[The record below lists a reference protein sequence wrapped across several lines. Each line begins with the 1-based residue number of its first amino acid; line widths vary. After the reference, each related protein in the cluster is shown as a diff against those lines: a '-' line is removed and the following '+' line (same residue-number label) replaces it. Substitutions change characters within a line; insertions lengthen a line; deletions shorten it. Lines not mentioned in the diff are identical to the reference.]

1 MSQNL
6 VIVES
11 PAKAKTIEK
20 YLGSAFTVRSSF
32 GHIRD
37 LPERGIGIDVAKG
50 FEPEYVVSDDKKD
63 VVAQLR
69 KLAKTAETVWLA
81 SDEDREGEAISWHL
95 AEALDLDMS
104 KTKRIVF
111 HEITK
116 TAILK
121 AVDNPRHIDMN
132 LVNAQQA
139 RRVLD
144 RLVGFELSPV
154 LWKKVRTGLSAGR
167 VQSVAVRMIVER
179 ERAIEQF
186 VSDIDF
192 RMEGRFAAPN
202 GAGFS
207 AEYHGSLGDQA
218 AVNALASA
226 LNQGGFTVASLEQ
239 KTAPRKPAAPFTTS
253 TLQQEASRKLGM
265 AVSRTMSLAQ
275 KLYEN
280 GHITYMRTDSVNL
293 SDEAVNGARSA
304 ITEMYGANFA
314 QTRRYT
320 TKSAGAQEAHEAI
333 RPTNMMVK
341 SAGGDAAEKKLYE
354 LIWKRTLAS
363 QMADAQIDRTV
374 AHLSNSAA
382 EFIARG
388 EMIAFEGF
396 LKVYREGVDE
406 EEDEAG
412 MLPPLKQGDTVEL
425 RSATATQRFTRP
437 PGRFTEATLVKA
449 LEEEGIGRPS
459 TYAPTISTIQKRG
472 YVAKGVR
479 EGEVRHVAFAEW
491 TGGSQWNWAQREEKF
506 GSDKGRLVPTDI
518 GNLVTDYLVAHF
530 GGVMDYSFTAKMEA
544 QFDEVAEGRAEW
556 QTILGDFYSKFHP
569 LVTQSEESERVRS
582 VRVLGIHPESG
593 RQVSAR
599 LARFGPVVML
609 GGGDGDEADAKF
621 VGIPEPYTL
630 DKITLPEALE
640 LLRLPRVVGTYE
652 GKPLRANFGRFGPYV
667 QWDKTFASITAPMT
681 PLSVTEAE
689 AIELVQAKIASAA
702 AAVMKIF
709 STPEGEVE
717 LRKGRFGPYLKWGKE
732 NVKIPRGT
740 EPESLTAEDV
750 LELISKHQP
759 STGAKGRGK
768 TAAKSASK
776 TASKTASKAKGRTSS
791 TRSKK

>member
-37 LPERGIGIDVAKG
+37 LPERGIGIDVTKNFA
-50 FEPEYVVSDDKKD
+50 PEYVVSDDKKD

-121 AVDNPRHIDMN
+121 AVENPRHIDMN

-207 AEYHGSLGDQA
+207 AEYHGNLTDQA
-218 AVNALASA
+218 AVNALAAA
-226 LNQGGFTVASLEQ
+226 LALGGFGVRTLEQ

-304 ITEMYGANFA
+304 ITEMYGASFA

-333 RPTNMMVK
+333 RPTNMMEK

-412 MLPPLKQGDTVEL
+412 MLPPLKQGDAVEL
-425 RSATATQRFTRP
+425 RSAMATQRFTRP
-437 PGRFTEATLVKA
+437 PGRFTEATLVKS

-582 VRVLGIHPESG
+582 IRVLGTHPESG

-621 VGIPEPYTL
+621 VGIPEPFTL

-667 QWDKTFASITAPMT
+667 QWDKTFASISAPMT

-702 AAVMKIF
+702 AAVLKTF
-709 STPEGEVE
+709 STPQGEVD
-717 LRKGRFGPYLKWGKE
+717 LLKGRFGPYLKWGKE

-740 EPESLTAEDV
+740 EPESLTADDV
-750 LELISKHQP
+750 LELIAKHQP
-759 STGAKGRGK
+759 SSGAKGRGK
-768 TAAKSASK
+768 SGAKSSGK
-776 TASKTASKAKGRTSS
+776 TAGKAKGRAAS
-791 TRSKK
+791 TRTKK

>member
-37 LPERGIGIDVAKG
+37 LPERGIGIDVTKNFA
-50 FEPEYVVSDDKKD
+50 PEYVVSDDKKD

-121 AVDNPRHIDMN
+121 AVENPRHIDMN

-207 AEYHGSLGDQA
+207 AEYHGNLTDQA
-218 AVNALASA
+218 AVDALAAA
-226 LNQGGFTVASLEQ
+226 LALGGFGVRSLEQ

-280 GHITYMRTDSVNL
+280 GHITYMRTDSVTL
-293 SDEAVNGARSA
+293 SADAMGEVRDTIRSTYGNEALSSSPRIFNSK
-304 ITEMYGANFA
+304 IKN
-314 QTRRYT
+314 
-320 TKSAGAQEAHEAI
+320 AQEAHEA
-333 RPTNMMVK
+333 
-341 SAGGDAAEKKLYE
+341 
-354 LIWKRTLAS
+354 
-363 QMADAQIDRTV
+363 
-374 AHLSNSAA
+374 
-382 EFIARG
+382 
-388 EMIAFEGF
+388 
-396 LKVYREGVDE
+396 
-406 EEDEAG
+406 
-412 MLPPLKQGDTVEL
+412 
-425 RSATATQRFTRP
+425 
-437 PGRFTEATLVKA
+437 
-449 LEEEGIGRPS
+449 
-459 TYAPTISTIQKRG
+459 
-472 YVAKGVR
+472 
-479 EGEVRHVAFAEW
+479 
-491 TGGSQWNWAQREEKF
+491 
-506 GSDKGRLVPTDI
+506 
-518 GNLVTDYLVAHF
+518 
-530 GGVMDYSFTAKMEA
+530 
-544 QFDEVAEGRAEW
+544 
-556 QTILGDFYSKFHP
+556 
-569 LVTQSEESERVRS
+569 
-582 VRVLGIHPESG
+582 
-593 RQVSAR
+593 
-599 LARFGPVVML
+599 
-609 GGGDGDEADAKF
+609 
-621 VGIPEPYTL
+621 
-630 DKITLPEALE
+630 
-640 LLRLPRVVGTYE
+640 
-652 GKPLRANFGRFGPYV
+652 
-667 QWDKTFASITAPMT
+667 
-681 PLSVTEAE
+681 
-689 AIELVQAKIASAA
+689 
-702 AAVMKIF
+702 
-709 STPEGEVE
+709 
-717 LRKGRFGPYLKWGKE
+717 
-732 NVKIPRGT
+732 
-740 EPESLTAEDV
+740 
-750 LELISKHQP
+750 
-759 STGAKGRGK
+759 
-768 TAAKSASK
+768 
-776 TASKTASKAKGRTSS
+776 
-791 TRSKK
+791 

>member
-37 LPERGIGIDVAKG
+37 LPERGIGIDVAKN
-50 FEPEYVVSDDKKD
+50 FAPEYVVSDDKKD

-207 AEYHGSLGDQA
+207 AEYHGNLTDQA
-218 AVNALASA
+218 AVNALAAA
-226 LNQGGFTVASLEQ
+226 LALGGFGVRTLEQ

-412 MLPPLKQGDTVEL
+412 MLPPLKQGDAVEL
-425 RSATATQRFTRP
+425 RSAMATQRFTRP
-437 PGRFTEATLVKA
+437 PGRFTEATLVKS

-479 EGEVRHVAFAEW
+479 EGEVRYVAFAEW
-491 TGGSQWNWAQREEKF
+491 TGGSHWNWAQREEKF
-506 GSDKGRLVPTDI
+506 GSNKGRLVPTDI

-556 QTILGDFYSKFHP
+556 QTILGDFYAKFHP

-582 VRVLGIHPESG
+582 IRVLGTHPESG
-593 RQVSAR
+593 RQISAR

-621 VGIPEPYTL
+621 VGIPEPFTL
-630 DKITLPEALE
+630 DKITLPDALE

-702 AAVMKIF
+702 AAVIKTF
-709 STPEGEVE
+709 STPQGEVD
-717 LRKGRFGPYLKWGKE
+717 LLKGRFGPYLKWGKE

-740 EPESLTAEDV
+740 EPESLTADDV
-750 LELISKHQP
+750 LDLISKHQP

-768 TAAKSASK
+768 SAAKSAGK
-776 TASKTASKAKGRTSS
+776 TAGKTKGRAAS

>member
-1 MSQNL
+1 MAQNL

-20 YLGSAFTVRSSF
+20 YLGSAYTVRSSF

-37 LPERGIGIDVAKG
+37 LPERGIGIDIHQG
-50 FEPEYVVSDDKKD
+50 FAPEYVVSEDKKD

-69 KLAKTAETVWLA
+69 KLAKAAETVWLA

-95 AEALDLDMS
+95 AEALDLDVS

-121 AVDNPRHIDMN
+121 AVENPRRIDMN

-154 LWKKVRTGLSAGR
+154 LWKKVRRGLSAGR

-179 ERAIEQF
+179 ERAIEHF
-186 VSDIDF
+186 VSDVDF
-192 RMEGRFAAPN
+192 RMEGRFTAPN
-202 GAGFS
+202 GAGFA
-207 AEYHGSLGDQA
+207 AEYHGDLRDQA
-218 AVNALASA
+218 AVEALASA
-226 LNQGGFTVASLEQ
+226 LNLGGFQVRSLEQ

-253 TLQQEASRKLGM
+253 TLQQEASRKIGM

-293 SDEAVNGARSA
+293 SDEAVNGARHA
-304 ITEMYGANFA
+304 ITELYGAAFA

-333 RPTNMMVK
+333 RPTNMLVK
-341 SAGGDAAEKKLYE
+341 SAGNDAAEKKLYE

-412 MLPPLKQGDTVEL
+412 MLPPLKQGDAVQL
-425 RSATATQRFTRP
+425 ASATATQRFTRP

-459 TYAPTISTIQKRG
+459 TYAPTISTIQNRG

-491 TGGSQWNWAQREEKF
+491 TGGSQWNWSQREEKF

-556 QTILGDFYSKFHP
+556 QQILGDFYAKFHP
-569 LVTQSEESERVRS
+569 LVTESEESERVRS
-582 VRVLGIHPESG
+582 VRVLGTHPESG

-599 LARFGPVVML
+599 LAKFGPVVML

-630 DKITLPEALE
+630 DKISLAEALE
-640 LLRLPRVVGTYE
+640 LLRLPRLVGTYE
-652 GKPLRANFGRFGPYV
+652 GKPLRANFGRFGPYI
-667 QWDKTFASITAPMT
+667 QWDKTFASITPPAT
-681 PLSVTEAE
+681 PLNVTESE
-689 AIELVQAKIASAA
+689 AIAFVEAKLAA
-702 AAVMKIF
+702 AQASLMKTF
-709 STPEGEVE
+709 STPDGEVE

-740 EPESLTAEDV
+740 EPESLTADDV
-750 LELISKHQP
+750 HELIAKHQP
-759 STGAKGRGK
+759 STGGAKGRGRGGAKPKAAQTSARK
-768 TAAKSASK
+768 TTARK
-776 TASKTASKAKGRTSS
+776 TK
-791 TRSKK
+791 

>member
-37 LPERGIGIDVAKG
+37 LPERGIGIDVTKNFA
-50 FEPEYVVSDDKKD
+50 PEYVVSDDKKD

-121 AVDNPRHIDMN
+121 AVENPRHIDMN

-207 AEYHGSLGDQA
+207 AEYHGNLTDQA
-218 AVNALASA
+218 AVDALAAA
-226 LNQGGFTVASLEQ
+226 LALGGFGVRSLEQ

-412 MLPPLKQGDTVEL
+412 MLPPLKQGDAVEL
-425 RSATATQRFTRP
+425 RSAMATQRFTRP
-437 PGRFTEATLVKA
+437 PGRFTEATLVKS

-556 QTILGDFYSKFHP
+556 QTILGDFYAKFHP

-582 VRVLGIHPESG
+582 IRVLGTHPESG
-593 RQVSAR
+593 RQISAR

-621 VGIPEPYTL
+621 VGIPEPFTL
-630 DKITLPEALE
+630 DKITLPDALE

-702 AAVMKIF
+702 AAVIKTF
-709 STPEGEVE
+709 STPQGEVD
-717 LRKGRFGPYLKWGKE
+717 LLKGRFGPYLKWGKE

-740 EPESLTAEDV
+740 EPESLTADDV
-750 LELISKHQP
+750 LDLISKHQP

-768 TAAKSASK
+768 SAAKSAGK
-776 TASKTASKAKGRTSS
+776 TAGKTKGRAAS

>member
-1 MSQNL
+1 MAQNL

-20 YLGSAFTVRSSF
+20 YLGSAYTVRSSF

-37 LPERGIGIDVAKG
+37 LPERGIGIDIQQG
-50 FEPEYVVSDDKKD
+50 FAPEYVVSEDKKD

-69 KLAKTAETVWLA
+69 KLAKAAETVWLA

-95 AEALDLDMS
+95 AEALDLDVS

-121 AVDNPRHIDMN
+121 AVENPRRIDMN

-154 LWKKVRTGLSAGR
+154 LWKKVRRGLSAGR

-179 ERAIEQF
+179 ERAIEHF
-186 VSDIDF
+186 VSDVDF
-192 RMEGRFAAPN
+192 RMEGRFTAPN
-202 GAGFS
+202 GAGFA
-207 AEYHGSLGDQA
+207 AEYHGDLRDQA
-218 AVNALASA
+218 AVEALASA
-226 LNQGGFTVASLEQ
+226 LNLGGFQVRSLEQ

-253 TLQQEASRKLGM
+253 TLQQEASRKIGM

-293 SDEAVNGARSA
+293 SDEAVNGARHA
-304 ITEMYGANFA
+304 ITELYGAAFA

-333 RPTNMMVK
+333 RPTNMLVK
-341 SAGGDAAEKKLYE
+341 SAGNDAAEKKLYE

-412 MLPPLKQGDTVEL
+412 MLPPLKQGDAVQL
-425 RSATATQRFTRP
+425 ASATATQRFTRP

-459 TYAPTISTIQKRG
+459 TYAPTISTIQNRG

-491 TGGSQWNWAQREEKF
+491 TGGSQWNWSQREEKF

-556 QTILGDFYSKFHP
+556 QQILGDFYAKFHP
-569 LVTQSEESERVRS
+569 LVTESEESERVRS
-582 VRVLGIHPESG
+582 VRVLGTHPESG

-599 LARFGPVVML
+599 LAKFGPVVML

-630 DKITLPEALE
+630 DKISLAEALE
-640 LLRLPRVVGTYE
+640 LLRLPRLVGTYE
-652 GKPLRANFGRFGPYV
+652 GKPLRANFGRFGPYI
-667 QWDKTFASITAPMT
+667 QWDKTFASITPPAT

-689 AIELVQAKIASAA
+689 AIAFVEAKLAA
-702 AAVMKIF
+702 AQASLMKTF
-709 STPEGEVE
+709 STPDGEVE
-717 LRKGRFGPYLKWGKE
+717 LRKGRYGPYLKWGKE

-740 EPESLTAEDV
+740 EPESLTADDV
-750 LELISKHQP
+750 HELIAKHQP
-759 STGAKGRGK
+759 STGGAKGRGRGGAKPKAAQTSARK
-768 TAAKSASK
+768 TTARK
-776 TASKTASKAKGRTSS
+776 TK
-791 TRSKK
+791 

>member
-1 MSQNL
+1 MAQNL

-20 YLGSAFTVRSSF
+20 YLGSAYTVRSSF

-37 LPERGIGIDVAKG
+37 LPERGIGIDILKG
-50 FEPEYVVSDDKKD
+50 FAPEYVVSEDKKD

-69 KLAKTAETVWLA
+69 KLAMSAETVWLA

-95 AEALDLDMS
+95 AEALDLDVS

-111 HEITK
+111 HEITQ

-121 AVDNPRHIDMN
+121 AVENPRRIDMN

-154 LWKKVRTGLSAGR
+154 LWKKVRRGLSAGR

-179 ERAIEQF
+179 ERAIEHF
-186 VSDIDF
+186 VSDVDF
-192 RMEGRFAAPN
+192 RMEGRFTAPN
-202 GAGFS
+202 GAGFA
-207 AEYHGSLGDQA
+207 AEYHGDLRDQA
-218 AVNALASA
+218 AVEALASA
-226 LNQGGFTVASLEQ
+226 LNLGGFQVRSLEQ

-253 TLQQEASRKLGM
+253 TLQQEASRKIGM

-293 SDEAVNGARSA
+293 SDEAVNGARHA
-304 ITEMYGANFA
+304 ITELYGAAFA

-333 RPTNMMVK
+333 RPTNMLVK
-341 SAGGDAAEKKLYE
+341 SAGNDAAEKKLYE

-412 MLPPLKQGDTVEL
+412 MLPPLKQGDAVQL
-425 RSATATQRFTRP
+425 ASATATQRFTRP

-459 TYAPTISTIQKRG
+459 TYAPTISTIQNRG

-479 EGEVRHVAFAEW
+479 EGEVRHIAFAEW
-491 TGGSQWNWAQREEKF
+491 TGGSQWNWSQREEKF

-556 QTILGDFYSKFHP
+556 QQILGDFYAKFHP
-569 LVTQSEESERVRS
+569 LVTESEESERVRS
-582 VRVLGIHPESG
+582 VRVLGTHPESG

-599 LARFGPVVML
+599 LAKFGPVVML

-630 DKITLPEALE
+630 DKISLAEALE
-640 LLRLPRVVGTYE
+640 LLRLPRLVGTYE
-652 GKPLRANFGRFGPYV
+652 GKPLRANFGRFGPYI
-667 QWDKTFASITAPMT
+667 QWDKTFASITPPAT

-689 AIELVQAKIASAA
+689 AIGFVEAKLAA
-702 AAVMKIF
+702 AQASLMKTF
-709 STPEGEVE
+709 STPDGEVE

-740 EPESLTAEDV
+740 EPESLTADDV
-750 LELISKHQP
+750 HELIAKHQP
-759 STGAKGRGK
+759 SSGGAKGRGRGGAK
-768 TAAKSASK
+768 PKAAK
-776 TASKTASKAKGRTSS
+776 TS
-791 TRSKK
+791 TRKSTARKTK

>member
-37 LPERGIGIDVAKG
+37 LPERGIGIDITKNFA
-50 FEPEYVVSDDKKD
+50 PEYVVSDDKKD

-207 AEYHGSLGDQA
+207 AEYHGNLTDQA
-218 AVNALASA
+218 AVNSLAAALA
-226 LNQGGFTVASLEQ
+226 LGGFGVRTLEQ

-412 MLPPLKQGDTVEL
+412 MLPPLKQGDAVEL
-425 RSATATQRFTRP
+425 RSAMATQRFTRP
-437 PGRFTEATLVKA
+437 PGRFTEATLVKS

-479 EGEVRHVAFAEW
+479 EGEVRPVAFAEW
-491 TGGSQWNWAQREEKF
+491 TGGSLWNWAQREEKF

-582 VRVLGIHPESG
+582 IRVLGTHPESG

-621 VGIPEPYTL
+621 VGIPEPFTL
-630 DKITLPEALE
+630 DKITLPDALE

-689 AIELVQAKIASAA
+689 AIELVQTKIASAA
-702 AAVMKIF
+702 AAVLKTF
-709 STPEGEVE
+709 STPQGEVD
-717 LRKGRFGPYLKWGKE
+717 LLKGRFGPYLKWGKE

-740 EPESLTAEDV
+740 EPESLTADDV
-750 LELISKHQP
+750 LDLISKHQP

-768 TAAKSASK
+768 SAAKSAGK
-776 TASKTASKAKGRTSS
+776 TKGRAAS

>member
-1 MSQNL
+1 
-6 VIVES
+6 
-11 PAKAKTIEK
+11 
-20 YLGSAFTVRSSF
+20 
-32 GHIRD
+32 
-37 LPERGIGIDVAKG
+37 
-50 FEPEYVVSDDKKD
+50 
-63 VVAQLR
+63 
-69 KLAKTAETVWLA
+69 
-81 SDEDREGEAISWHL
+81 
-95 AEALDLDMS
+95 
-104 KTKRIVF
+104 
-111 HEITK
+111 
-116 TAILK
+116 
-121 AVDNPRHIDMN
+121 
-132 LVNAQQA
+132 
-139 RRVLD
+139 
-144 RLVGFELSPV
+144 
-154 LWKKVRTGLSAGR
+154 
-167 VQSVAVRMIVER
+167 
-179 ERAIEQF
+179 
-186 VSDIDF
+186 
-192 RMEGRFAAPN
+192 
-202 GAGFS
+202 
-207 AEYHGSLGDQA
+207 
-218 AVNALASA
+218 
-226 LNQGGFTVASLEQ
+226 
-239 KTAPRKPAAPFTTS
+239 
-253 TLQQEASRKLGM
+253 
-265 AVSRTMSLAQ
+265 
-275 KLYEN
+275 
-280 GHITYMRTDSVNL
+280 
-293 SDEAVNGARSA
+293 
-304 ITEMYGANFA
+304 
-314 QTRRYT
+314 
-320 TKSAGAQEAHEAI
+320 
-333 RPTNMMVK
+333 
-341 SAGGDAAEKKLYE
+341 
-354 LIWKRTLAS
+354 
-363 QMADAQIDRTV
+363 MADAQIDRTV

-412 MLPPLKQGDTVEL
+412 MLPPLKQGDAVEL
-425 RSATATQRFTRP
+425 RSAMATQRFTRP
-437 PGRFTEATLVKA
+437 PGRFTEATLVKS

-582 VRVLGIHPESG
+582 VRVLGTHPESG

-621 VGIPEPYTL
+621 VGIPEPFTL

-689 AIELVQAKIASAA
+689 AIELVQSKIASAA

-740 EPESLTAEDV
+740 EPEALTADDV

-768 TAAKSASK
+768 PAAKSAGK
-776 TASKTASKAKGRTSS
+776 TASKGKGRKASS
-791 TRSKK
+791 RTKK

>member
-1 MSQNL
+1 MAQNL

-20 YLGSAFTVRSSF
+20 YLGSAYTVRSSF

-37 LPERGIGIDVAKG
+37 LPERGIGIDILKG
-50 FEPEYVVSDDKKD
+50 FAPEYVVSEDKKD

-69 KLAKTAETVWLA
+69 KLAMSAETVWLA

-95 AEALDLDMS
+95 AEALDLDVS

-121 AVDNPRHIDMN
+121 AVENPRRIDMN

-154 LWKKVRTGLSAGR
+154 LWKKVRRGLSAGR

-179 ERAIEQF
+179 ERAIEHF
-186 VSDIDF
+186 VSDVDF
-192 RMEGRFAAPN
+192 RMEGRFTAPN
-202 GAGFS
+202 GAGFA
-207 AEYHGSLGDQA
+207 AEYHGDLRDQA
-218 AVNALASA
+218 AVEALASA
-226 LNQGGFTVASLEQ
+226 LNLGGFQVRSLEQ

-253 TLQQEASRKLGM
+253 TLQQEASRKIGM

-293 SDEAVNGARSA
+293 SDEAVNGARHA
-304 ITEMYGANFA
+304 ITELYGAAFA

-333 RPTNMMVK
+333 RPTNMLVK
-341 SAGGDAAEKKLYE
+341 SAGNDAAEKKLYE

-412 MLPPLKQGDTVEL
+412 MLPPLKQGDAVQL
-425 RSATATQRFTRP
+425 ASATATQRFTRP

-459 TYAPTISTIQKRG
+459 TYAPTISTIQNRG

-479 EGEVRHVAFAEW
+479 EGEVRHIAFAEW
-491 TGGSQWNWAQREEKF
+491 TGGSQWNWSQREEKF

-556 QTILGDFYSKFHP
+556 QQILGDFYAKFHP
-569 LVTQSEESERVRS
+569 LVTESEESERVRS
-582 VRVLGIHPESG
+582 VRVLGTHPESG

-599 LARFGPVVML
+599 LAKFGPVVML

-630 DKITLPEALE
+630 DKISLAEALE
-640 LLRLPRVVGTYE
+640 LLRLPRLVGTYE
-652 GKPLRANFGRFGPYV
+652 GKPLRANFGRFGPYI
-667 QWDKTFASITAPMT
+667 QWDKTFASITPPAT

-689 AIELVQAKIASAA
+689 AIAFVEAKLAA
-702 AAVMKIF
+702 AQASLMKTF
-709 STPEGEVE
+709 STPDGEVE

-740 EPESLTAEDV
+740 EPESLTADDV
-750 LELISKHQP
+750 HELIAKHQP
-759 STGAKGRGK
+759 SSGGAKGRGRGGAK
-768 TAAKSASK
+768 PKAAK
-776 TASKTASKAKGRTSS
+776 TS
-791 TRSKK
+791 TRKSTARKTK

>member
-37 LPERGIGIDVAKG
+37 LPERGIGIDVAKN
-50 FEPEYVVSDDKKD
+50 FAPEYVVSDDKKD

-207 AEYHGSLGDQA
+207 AEYHGNLTDQA
-218 AVNALASA
+218 AVNALAAA
-226 LNQGGFTVASLEQ
+226 LALGGFGVRTLEQ

-412 MLPPLKQGDTVEL
+412 MLPPLKQGDAVEL
-425 RSATATQRFTRP
+425 RSAMATQRFTRP
-437 PGRFTEATLVKA
+437 PGRFTEATLVKS

-491 TGGSQWNWAQREEKF
+491 TGGSHWNWAQREEKF
-506 GSDKGRLVPTDI
+506 GSNKGRLVPTDI

-556 QTILGDFYSKFHP
+556 QTILGDFYAKFHP

-582 VRVLGIHPESG
+582 IRVLGTHPESG
-593 RQVSAR
+593 RQISAR

-621 VGIPEPYTL
+621 VGIPEPFTL
-630 DKITLPEALE
+630 DKITLPDALE

-702 AAVMKIF
+702 AAVIKTF
-709 STPEGEVE
+709 STPQGEVD
-717 LRKGRFGPYLKWGKE
+717 LLKGRFGPYLKWGKE

-740 EPESLTAEDV
+740 EPESLTADDV
-750 LELISKHQP
+750 LDLISKHQP

-768 TAAKSASK
+768 SAAKSAGK
-776 TASKTASKAKGRTSS
+776 TAGKTKGRAAS

>member
-37 LPERGIGIDVAKG
+37 LPERGIGIDVTKNFA
-50 FEPEYVVSDDKKD
+50 PEYVVSDDKKD

-121 AVDNPRHIDMN
+121 AVENPRHIDMN

-207 AEYHGSLGDQA
+207 AEYHGNLTDQA
-218 AVNALASA
+218 AVDALAAA
-226 LNQGGFTVASLEQ
+226 LALGGFGVRSLEQ

-314 QTRRYT
+314 QTPRYT

-412 MLPPLKQGDTVEL
+412 MLPPLKQGDAVEL
-425 RSATATQRFTRP
+425 RSAMATQRFTRP
-437 PGRFTEATLVKA
+437 PGRFTEATLVKS

-556 QTILGDFYSKFHP
+556 QTILGDFYAKFHP

-582 VRVLGIHPESG
+582 IRVLGTHPESG
-593 RQVSAR
+593 RQISAR

-621 VGIPEPYTL
+621 VGIPEPFTL
-630 DKITLPEALE
+630 DKITLPDALE

-717 LRKGRFGPYLKWGKE
+717 LRKGRFGPYLKWDKE

-740 EPESLTAEDV
+740 EPESLTADDV

-768 TAAKSASK
+768 SAAKSAGK
-776 TASKTASKAKGRTSS
+776 TAGKTKGRAAS

>member
-37 LPERGIGIDVAKG
+37 LPERGIGIDVTKNFA
-50 FEPEYVVSDDKKD
+50 PEYVVSDDKKD

-121 AVDNPRHIDMN
+121 AVENPRHIDMN

-207 AEYHGSLGDQA
+207 AEYHGTLTDQA
-218 AVNALASA
+218 AVDALAAA
-226 LNQGGFTVASLEQ
+226 LALGGFGVRSLEQ

-412 MLPPLKQGDTVEL
+412 MLPPLKQGDAVEL
-425 RSATATQRFTRP
+425 RSAMATQRFTRP
-437 PGRFTEATLVKA
+437 PGRFTEATLVKS

-491 TGGSQWNWAQREEKF
+491 TGGSHWNWAQREEKF

-556 QTILGDFYSKFHP
+556 QTILGDFYAKFHP

-582 VRVLGIHPESG
+582 IRVLGTHPESG
-593 RQVSAR
+593 RQISAR

-621 VGIPEPYTL
+621 VGIPEPFTL
-630 DKITLPEALE
+630 DKITLPDALE

-702 AAVMKIF
+702 AAVIKTF
-709 STPEGEVE
+709 STPQGEVD
-717 LRKGRFGPYLKWGKE
+717 LLKGRFGPYLKWGKE

-740 EPESLTAEDV
+740 EPESLTADDV
-750 LELISKHQP
+750 LDLIAKHQP

-768 TAAKSASK
+768 SAAKSAGK
-776 TASKTASKAKGRTSS
+776 TAGKTKGRAAS

>member
-1 MSQNL
+1 MAQNL

-20 YLGSAFTVRSSF
+20 YLGSAYTVRSSF

-37 LPERGIGIDVAKG
+37 LPERGIGIDIHQG
-50 FEPEYVVSDDKKD
+50 FAPEYVVSEDKKD

-69 KLAKTAETVWLA
+69 KLAKAAETVWLA

-95 AEALDLDMS
+95 AEALDLDVS

-111 HEITK
+111 HEITQ

-121 AVDNPRHIDMN
+121 AVENPRRIDMN

-154 LWKKVRTGLSAGR
+154 LWKKVRRGLSAGR

-179 ERAIEQF
+179 ERAIEHF
-186 VSDIDF
+186 VSDVDF
-192 RMEGRFAAPN
+192 RMEGRFTAPN
-202 GAGFS
+202 GAGFA
-207 AEYHGSLGDQA
+207 AEYHGDLRDQA
-218 AVNALASA
+218 AVEALASA
-226 LNQGGFTVASLEQ
+226 LNLGGFQVRSLEQ

-253 TLQQEASRKLGM
+253 TLQQEASRKIGM

-293 SDEAVNGARSA
+293 SDEAVNGARHA
-304 ITEMYGANFA
+304 ITELYGAAFA

-333 RPTNMMVK
+333 RPTNMLVK
-341 SAGGDAAEKKLYE
+341 SAGNDAAEKKLYE

-412 MLPPLKQGDTVEL
+412 MLPPLKQGDAVQL
-425 RSATATQRFTRP
+425 ASATATQRFTRP

-459 TYAPTISTIQKRG
+459 TYAPTISTIQNRG

-491 TGGSQWNWAQREEKF
+491 TGGSQWNWSQREEKF

-556 QTILGDFYSKFHP
+556 QQILGDFYAKFHP
-569 LVTQSEESERVRS
+569 LVTESEESERVRS
-582 VRVLGIHPESG
+582 VRVLGTHPESG

-599 LARFGPVVML
+599 LAKFGPVVML

-630 DKITLPEALE
+630 DKISLAEALE
-640 LLRLPRVVGTYE
+640 LLRLPRLVGTYE
-652 GKPLRANFGRFGPYV
+652 GKPLRANFGRFGPYI
-667 QWDKTFASITAPMT
+667 QWDKTFASITPPAT
-681 PLSVTEAE
+681 PLNVTEAE
-689 AIELVQAKIASAA
+689 AIAFVEAKLAA
-702 AAVMKIF
+702 AQASLMKTF
-709 STPEGEVE
+709 STPDGEVE

-740 EPESLTAEDV
+740 EPESLTADDV
-750 LELISKHQP
+750 HELIAKHQP
-759 STGAKGRGK
+759 STGGTKGRGRGGAKPKAAQTSARK
-768 TAAKSASK
+768 TTARK
-776 TASKTASKAKGRTSS
+776 TK
-791 TRSKK
+791 

>member
-37 LPERGIGIDVAKG
+37 LPERGIGIDVTKNFA
-50 FEPEYVVSDDKKD
+50 PEYVVSDDKKD

-121 AVDNPRHIDMN
+121 AVENPRHIDMN

-207 AEYHGSLGDQA
+207 AEYHGNLTDQA
-218 AVNALASA
+218 AVDALAAA
-226 LNQGGFTVASLEQ
+226 LALGGFGVRSLEQ

-280 GHITYMRTDSVNL
+280 VHITYMRTDSVNL

-412 MLPPLKQGDTVEL
+412 MLPPLKQGDAVEL
-425 RSATATQRFTRP
+425 RSAMATQRFTRP
-437 PGRFTEATLVKA
+437 PGRFTEATLVKS

-569 LVTQSEESERVRS
+569 LVTQSEDSERVRS
-582 VRVLGIHPESG
+582 IRVLGTHPESG

-621 VGIPEPYTL
+621 VGIPEPFTL
-630 DKITLPEALE
+630 DKITLPDALE

-702 AAVMKIF
+702 AAVIKTF
-709 STPEGEVE
+709 STPQGEVD
-717 LRKGRFGPYLKWGKE
+717 LLKGRFGPYLKWGKE

-740 EPESLTAEDV
+740 EPESLTADDV
-750 LELISKHQP
+750 LDLISKHQP

-768 TAAKSASK
+768 SAAKSAGK
-776 TASKTASKAKGRTSS
+776 TAGKTKGRAAS

>member
-1 MSQNL
+1 
-6 VIVES
+6 
-11 PAKAKTIEK
+11 
-20 YLGSAFTVRSSF
+20 
-32 GHIRD
+32 
-37 LPERGIGIDVAKG
+37 
-50 FEPEYVVSDDKKD
+50 
-63 VVAQLR
+63 
-69 KLAKTAETVWLA
+69 
-81 SDEDREGEAISWHL
+81 
-95 AEALDLDMS
+95 
-104 KTKRIVF
+104 
-111 HEITK
+111 
-116 TAILK
+116 
-121 AVDNPRHIDMN
+121 
-132 LVNAQQA
+132 
-139 RRVLD
+139 
-144 RLVGFELSPV
+144 
-154 LWKKVRTGLSAGR
+154 
-167 VQSVAVRMIVER
+167 
-179 ERAIEQF
+179 
-186 VSDIDF
+186 
-192 RMEGRFAAPN
+192 
-202 GAGFS
+202 
-207 AEYHGSLGDQA
+207 
-218 AVNALASA
+218 
-226 LNQGGFTVASLEQ
+226 
-239 KTAPRKPAAPFTTS
+239 
-253 TLQQEASRKLGM
+253 
-265 AVSRTMSLAQ
+265 
-275 KLYEN
+275 
-280 GHITYMRTDSVNL
+280 
-293 SDEAVNGARSA
+293 
-304 ITEMYGANFA
+304 

-412 MLPPLKQGDTVEL
+412 MLPPLKQGDAVEL
-425 RSATATQRFTRP
+425 RSAMATQRFTRP
-437 PGRFTEATLVKA
+437 PGRFTEATLVKS

-556 QTILGDFYSKFHP
+556 QSILGDFYSKFHP

-582 VRVLGIHPESG
+582 IRVLGTHPESG

-621 VGIPEPYTL
+621 VGIPEPFTL
-630 DKITLPEALE
+630 DKITLPDALE

-681 PLSVTEAE
+681 P
-689 AIELVQAKIASAA
+689 
-702 AAVMKIF
+702 
-709 STPEGEVE
+709 
-717 LRKGRFGPYLKWGKE
+717 
-732 NVKIPRGT
+732 
-740 EPESLTAEDV
+740 
-750 LELISKHQP
+750 
-759 STGAKGRGK
+759 
-768 TAAKSASK
+768 
-776 TASKTASKAKGRTSS
+776 
-791 TRSKK
+791 

>member
-50 FEPEYVVSDDKKD
+50 FAPEYVVSDDKKD

-207 AEYHGSLGDQA
+207 AEYHGNLTDQA
-218 AVNALASA
+218 AVNVLAAALA
-226 LNQGGFTVASLEQ
+226 LGGFGVRTLEQ

-412 MLPPLKQGDTVEL
+412 MLPPLKQGDAVEL
-425 RSATATQRFTRP
+425 RSAMATQRFTRP
-437 PGRFTEATLVKA
+437 PGRFTEATLVKS

-582 VRVLGIHPESG
+582 IRVLGTHPESG

-621 VGIPEPYTL
+621 VGIPEPFTL
-630 DKITLPEALE
+630 DKITLPDALE

-702 AAVMKIF
+702 AAVLKTF
-709 STPEGEVE
+709 STPQGEVD
-717 LRKGRFGPYLKWGKE
+717 LLKGRFGPYLKWGKE

-740 EPESLTAEDV
+740 EPESLTADDV
-750 LELISKHQP
+750 LDLISKHQP

-768 TAAKSASK
+768 STAKSAGK
-776 TASKTASKAKGRTSS
+776 TAGKTKGRAAS

>member
-37 LPERGIGIDVAKG
+37 LPERGIGIDVTKNFA
-50 FEPEYVVSDDKKD
+50 PEYVVSDDKKD

-207 AEYHGSLGDQA
+207 AEYHGNLTDQA
-218 AVNALASA
+218 AVDALAAA
-226 LNQGGFTVASLEQ
+226 LALGGFGVRSLEQ

-412 MLPPLKQGDTVEL
+412 MLPPLKQGDAVEL
-425 RSATATQRFTRP
+425 RSAMATQRFTRP
-437 PGRFTEATLVKA
+437 PGRFTEATLVKS

-556 QTILGDFYSKFHP
+556 QTILGDFYAKFHP

-582 VRVLGIHPESG
+582 IRVLGTHPESG
-593 RQVSAR
+593 RQISAR

-621 VGIPEPYTL
+621 VGIPEPFTL
-630 DKITLPEALE
+630 DKITLPDALE

-702 AAVMKIF
+702 AAVIKTF
-709 STPEGEVE
+709 STPQGEVD
-717 LRKGRFGPYLKWGKE
+717 LLKGRFGPYLKWGKE

-740 EPESLTAEDV
+740 EPESLTADDV
-750 LELISKHQP
+750 LDLISKHQP

-768 TAAKSASK
+768 SAAKSAGK
-776 TASKTASKAKGRTSS
+776 TAGKTKGRAAS

>member
-37 LPERGIGIDVAKG
+37 LPERGIGIDVTKNFA
-50 FEPEYVVSDDKKD
+50 PEYVVSDDKKD

-121 AVDNPRHIDMN
+121 AVENPRHIDMN

-207 AEYHGSLGDQA
+207 AEYHGNLTDQA
-218 AVNALASA
+218 AVDALAAA
-226 LNQGGFTVASLEQ
+226 LALGGFGVRSLEQ

-293 SDEAVNGARSA
+293 SDEAVHGARSA

-412 MLPPLKQGDTVEL
+412 MLPPLKQGDAVEL
-425 RSATATQRFTRP
+425 RSAMATQRFTRP
-437 PGRFTEATLVKA
+437 PGRFTEATLVKS

-582 VRVLGIHPESG
+582 IRVLGTHPESG
-593 RQVSAR
+593 RQISAR

-621 VGIPEPYTL
+621 VGIPEPFTL
-630 DKITLPEALE
+630 DKITLPDALE

-702 AAVMKIF
+702 AAVIKTF
-709 STPEGEVE
+709 STPQGEVD
-717 LRKGRFGPYLKWGKE
+717 LLKGRFGPYLKWGKE

-740 EPESLTAEDV
+740 EPESLTADDV
-750 LELISKHQP
+750 LDLISKHQP

-768 TAAKSASK
+768 SAAKSAGK
-776 TASKTASKAKGRTSS
+776 TAGKTKGRAAS

>member
-1 MSQNL
+1 MAKNL
-6 VIVES
+6 LIVES
-11 PAKAKTIEK
+11 PAKAKTIEG
-20 YLGSAFTVRSSF
+20 YLGKDFLVKSSY

-37 LPERGIGIDVAKG
+37 LVKGDMGIDIDNNFSQTYEVPAEKKQLVAELK
-50 FEPEYVVSDDKKD
+50 
-63 VVAQLR
+63 
-69 KLAKTAETVWLA
+69 KLAKGAEMVWLA

-95 AEALDLDMS
+95 AEALDLDTT

-116 TAILK
+116 TAILR
-121 AVDNPRHIDMN
+121 AVDNPRTIDMN

-154 LWKKVRTGLSAGR
+154 LWKKVRRGLSAGR

-179 ERAIEQF
+179 ERAIEHF

-192 RMEGRFAAPN
+192 RMEGRFTAPN
-202 GAGFS
+202 GAGFA
-207 AEYHGSLGDQA
+207 AEYHGDLKNQA
-218 AVNALASA
+218 AVDALAAA
-226 LNQGGFTVASLEQ
+226 LGIGGFSVRSLEQ

-293 SDEAVNGARSA
+293 SDEAVNGARHA
-304 ITEMYGANFA
+304 VTELYGANFA

-320 TKSAGAQEAHEAI
+320 TKSAGAQEAHEDI
-333 RPTNMMVK
+333 RQTNMLVK
-341 SAGGDAAEKKLYE
+341 SAGNDAAEKKLYE

-412 MLPPLKQGDTVEL
+412 MLPPLKQGDSVALTA
-425 RSATATQRFTRP
+425 ATATQRFTRP

-459 TYAPTISTIQKRG
+459 TYAPTISTIQNRG

-479 EGEVRHVAFAEW
+479 EGEVRQVAFAEW
-491 TGGSQWNWAQREEKF
+491 TGGSQWNWGQREEKF

-518 GNLVTDYLVAHF
+518 GNLVTDYLVANF

-544 QFDEVAEGRAEW
+544 QFDEVASGRAEW
-556 QTILGDFYSKFHP
+556 QSVLRDFYAKFHP
-569 LVTQSEESERVRS
+569 LVQDSEEGDRVRS
-582 VRVLGIHPESG
+582 VRVLGTHPESG

-630 DKITLPEALE
+630 DKITLPDALQ
-640 LLRLPRVVGTYE
+640 LLRLPRLVGEYE
-652 GKPLRANFGRFGPYV
+652 GKPMRANFGRFGPYI
-667 QWDKTFASITAPMT
+667 QWDKTFASITPPAT
-681 PLSVTEAE
+681 PLTVTESE
-689 AIELVQAKIASAA
+689 AIEFVKAKLAA
-702 AAVMKIF
+702 AQASLMKTY
-709 STPEGEVE
+709 STPQGEVE

-740 EPESLTAEDV
+740 EPEGLSVDDV
-750 LELISKHQP
+750 IELCAKHASAAP
-759 STGAKGRGK
+759 ATKGRGRSSAKPKSAAKK
-768 TAAKSASK
+768 TARK
-776 TASKTASKAKGRTSS
+776 TKTK
-791 TRSKK
+791 

>member
-37 LPERGIGIDVAKG
+37 LPERGIGIDVTKNFA
-50 FEPEYVVSDDKKD
+50 PEYVVSDDKKD

-207 AEYHGSLGDQA
+207 AEYHGTLTDQA
-218 AVNALASA
+218 AVDALAAA
-226 LNQGGFTVASLEQ
+226 LALGGFGVRSLEQ

-412 MLPPLKQGDTVEL
+412 MLPPLKQGDAVEL
-425 RSATATQRFTRP
+425 RSAMATQRFTRP
-437 PGRFTEATLVKA
+437 PGRFTEATLVKS

-556 QTILGDFYSKFHP
+556 QSILGDFYSKFHP

-582 VRVLGIHPESG
+582 IRVLGTHPESG

-621 VGIPEPYTL
+621 VGIPEPFTL
-630 DKITLPEALE
+630 DKITLPDALE

-717 LRKGRFGPYLKWGKE
+717 LRKGRFGPYLKWDKE

-740 EPESLTAEDV
+740 EPESLTADDV

-768 TAAKSASK
+768 SAAKSAGK
-776 TASKTASKAKGRTSS
+776 TAGKTKGRAAS

>member
-1 MSQNL
+1 MAQNL

-20 YLGSAFTVRSSF
+20 YLGSAYTVRSSF

-37 LPERGIGIDVAKG
+37 LPERGIGIDILKG
-50 FEPEYVVSDDKKD
+50 FAPEYVVSEDKKD

-69 KLAKTAETVWLA
+69 KLAMSAETVWLA

-95 AEALDLDMS
+95 AEALDLDVS

-111 HEITK
+111 HEITQ

-121 AVDNPRHIDMN
+121 AVENPRRIDMN

-154 LWKKVRTGLSAGR
+154 LWKKVRRGLSAGR

-179 ERAIEQF
+179 ERAIEHF
-186 VSDIDF
+186 VSDVDF
-192 RMEGRFAAPN
+192 RMEGRFTAPN
-202 GAGFS
+202 GAGFA
-207 AEYHGSLGDQA
+207 AEYHGDLRDQA
-218 AVNALASA
+218 AVEALASA
-226 LNQGGFTVASLEQ
+226 LNLGGFQVRSLEQ

-253 TLQQEASRKLGM
+253 TLQQEASRKIGM

-293 SDEAVNGARSA
+293 SDEAVNGARHA
-304 ITEMYGANFA
+304 ITELYGAAFA

-333 RPTNMMVK
+333 RPTNMLVK
-341 SAGGDAAEKKLYE
+341 SAGNDAAEKKLYE

-374 AHLSNSAA
+374 AHLGNSAA

-412 MLPPLKQGDTVEL
+412 MLPPLKQGDAVQL
-425 RSATATQRFTRP
+425 ASATATQRFTRP

-459 TYAPTISTIQKRG
+459 TYAPTISTIQNRG

-479 EGEVRHVAFAEW
+479 EGEVRHIAFAEW
-491 TGGSQWNWAQREEKF
+491 TGGSQWNWSQREEKF

-556 QTILGDFYSKFHP
+556 QQILGDFYAKFHP
-569 LVTQSEESERVRS
+569 LVTESEESERVRS
-582 VRVLGIHPESG
+582 VRVLGTHPESG

-599 LARFGPVVML
+599 LAKFGPVVML

-630 DKITLPEALE
+630 DKISLAEALE
-640 LLRLPRVVGTYE
+640 LLRLPRLVGTYE
-652 GKPLRANFGRFGPYV
+652 GKPLRANFGRFGPYI
-667 QWDKTFASITAPMT
+667 QWDKTFASITPPAT

-689 AIELVQAKIASAA
+689 AIAFVEAKLAA
-702 AAVMKIF
+702 AQASLMKTF
-709 STPEGEVE
+709 STPDGEVE

-740 EPESLTAEDV
+740 EPESLTADDV
-750 LELISKHQP
+750 HELIAKHQP
-759 STGAKGRGK
+759 SSGGAKGRGRGGAK
-768 TAAKSASK
+768 PKAAK
-776 TASKTASKAKGRTSS
+776 TS
-791 TRSKK
+791 TRKSTARKTK

>member
-37 LPERGIGIDVAKG
+37 LPERGIGIDVTKNFA
-50 FEPEYVVSDDKKD
+50 PEYVVSDDKKD

-207 AEYHGSLGDQA
+207 AEYHGNLTDQA
-218 AVNALASA
+218 AVDALAAA
-226 LNQGGFTVASLEQ
+226 LALGGFGVRSLEQ

-412 MLPPLKQGDTVEL
+412 MLPPLKQGDAVEL
-425 RSATATQRFTRP
+425 RSAMATQRFTRP
-437 PGRFTEATLVKA
+437 PGRFTEATLVKS

-491 TGGSQWNWAQREEKF
+491 TGGSHWNWAQREEKF

-556 QTILGDFYSKFHP
+556 QTILGDFYAKFHP

-582 VRVLGIHPESG
+582 IRVLGTHPESG
-593 RQVSAR
+593 RQISAR

-621 VGIPEPYTL
+621 VGIPEPFTL
-630 DKITLPEALE
+630 DKITLPDALE

-702 AAVMKIF
+702 AAVIKTF
-709 STPEGEVE
+709 STPQGEVD
-717 LRKGRFGPYLKWGKE
+717 LLKGRFGPYLKWGKE

-740 EPESLTAEDV
+740 EPESLTADDV
-750 LELISKHQP
+750 LDLISKHQP

-768 TAAKSASK
+768 SAAKSAGK
-776 TASKTASKAKGRTSS
+776 TAGKTKGRAAS

>member
-1 MSQNL
+1 MAQNL

-50 FEPEYVVSDDKKD
+50 FTPEYIVSEDKKD

-69 KLAKTAETVWLA
+69 KLAKSADTVWLA

-95 AEALDLDMS
+95 AEALDLDVA

-121 AVDNPRHIDMN
+121 AVDHPRHIDMN

-154 LWKKVRTGLSAGR
+154 LWKKVRRGLSAGR

-192 RMEGRFAAPN
+192 RMEGRFTAPN
-202 GAGFS
+202 GAGFA
-207 AEYHGSLGDQA
+207 AEYHGELRDQA
-218 AVNALASA
+218 AVDALAAA
-226 LNQGGFTVASLEQ
+226 LNLGGFRVSSLEQ

-253 TLQQEASRKLGM
+253 TLQQEASRKIGM

-293 SDEAVNGARSA
+293 SDEAVNGARHA
-304 ITEMYGANFA
+304 ITELYGASFA

-333 RPTNMMVK
+333 RPTNMLVK
-341 SAGGDAAEKKLYE
+341 SAGNDAAEKKLYE

-374 AHLSNSAA
+374 AHLSNSTA

-388 EMIAFEGF
+388 EMISFEGF

-412 MLPPLKQGDTVEL
+412 MLPPLKQGDGVQL
-425 RSATATQRFTRP
+425 ASATATQRFTRP

-459 TYAPTISTIQKRG
+459 TYAPTISTIQNRG

-556 QTILGDFYSKFHP
+556 QQVLADFYSKFHP
-569 LVTQSEESERVRS
+569 LVTESEESERVRS
-582 VRVLGIHPESG
+582 VRVLGTHPESG

-599 LARFGPVVML
+599 LAKFGPVVML

-630 DKITLPEALE
+630 DKISLPEALE
-640 LLRLPRVVGTYE
+640 LLRLPRLVGTYE
-652 GKPLRANFGRFGPYV
+652 GKPLRANFGRFGPYI
-667 QWDKTFASITAPMT
+667 QWDKTFASITPPAT
-681 PLSVTEAE
+681 PLNVTEAE
-689 AIELVQAKIASAA
+689 AIA
-702 AAVMKIF
+702 F
-709 STPEGEVE
+709 VE
-717 LRKGRFGPYLKWGKE
+717 
-732 NVKIPRGT
+732 
-740 EPESLTAEDV
+740 
-750 LELISKHQP
+750 SKL
-759 STGAKGRGK
+759 AD
-768 TAAKSASK
+768 A
-776 TASKTASKAKGRTSS
+776 
-791 TRSKK
+791 

>member
-1 MSQNL
+1 MAQNL

-20 YLGSAFTVRSSF
+20 YLGSAYTVRSSF

-37 LPERGIGIDVAKG
+37 LPERGIGIDIQQG
-50 FEPEYVVSDDKKD
+50 FAPEYVVSEDKKD

-69 KLAKTAETVWLA
+69 KLAKAAETVWLA

-95 AEALDLDMS
+95 AEALDLDVS

-121 AVDNPRHIDMN
+121 AVENPRRIDMN

-154 LWKKVRTGLSAGR
+154 LWKKVRRGLSAGR

-179 ERAIEQF
+179 ERAIEHF
-186 VSDIDF
+186 VSDVDF
-192 RMEGRFAAPN
+192 RMEGRFTAPN
-202 GAGFS
+202 GAGFA
-207 AEYHGSLGDQA
+207 AEYHGDLRDQA
-218 AVNALASA
+218 AVEALASA
-226 LNQGGFTVASLEQ
+226 LNLGGFQVRSLEQ

-253 TLQQEASRKLGM
+253 TLQQEASRKIGM

-293 SDEAVNGARSA
+293 SDEAVNGARHA
-304 ITEMYGANFA
+304 ITELYGAAFA

-333 RPTNMMVK
+333 RPTNMLVK
-341 SAGGDAAEKKLYE
+341 SAGNDAAEKKLYE

-412 MLPPLKQGDTVEL
+412 MLPPLKQGDAVQL
-425 RSATATQRFTRP
+425 ASATATQRFTRP

-459 TYAPTISTIQKRG
+459 TYAPTISTIQNRG

-491 TGGSQWNWAQREEKF
+491 TGGSQWNWSQREEKF

-556 QTILGDFYSKFHP
+556 QHILGDFYAKFHP
-569 LVTQSEESERVRS
+569 LVTESEESERVRS
-582 VRVLGIHPESG
+582 VRVLGTHPESG

-599 LARFGPVVML
+599 LAKFGPVVML

-630 DKITLPEALE
+630 DKISLSEALE
-640 LLRLPRVVGTYE
+640 LLRLPRLVGTYE
-652 GKPLRANFGRFGPYV
+652 GKPLRANFGRFGPYI
-667 QWDKTFASITAPMT
+667 QWDKTFASITPPAT
-681 PLSVTEAE
+681 PLNVTEAE
-689 AIELVQAKIASAA
+689 AIAFVEAKLAA
-702 AAVMKIF
+702 AQASLMKTF
-709 STPEGEVE
+709 STPDGEVE

-740 EPESLTAEDV
+740 EPESLTADDV
-750 LELISKHQP
+750 HELIAKHQP
-759 STGAKGRGK
+759 STGGAKGRGRGGAKPKAAQTSARK
-768 TAAKSASK
+768 TTARK
-776 TASKTASKAKGRTSS
+776 TK
-791 TRSKK
+791 

>member
-37 LPERGIGIDVAKG
+37 LPERGIGIDVTKNFA
-50 FEPEYVVSDDKKD
+50 PEYVVSDDKKD

-121 AVDNPRHIDMN
+121 AVENPRHIDMN

-207 AEYHGSLGDQA
+207 AEYHGNLTDQA
-218 AVNALASA
+218 AVDALAAA
-226 LNQGGFTVASLEQ
+226 LALGGFGVRSLEQ

-412 MLPPLKQGDTVEL
+412 MLPPLKQGDAVEL
-425 RSATATQRFTRP
+425 RSAMATQRFTRP
-437 PGRFTEATLVKA
+437 PGRFTEATLVKS

-582 VRVLGIHPESG
+582 IRVLGTHPESG

-621 VGIPEPYTL
+621 VGIPEPFTL
-630 DKITLPEALE
+630 DKITLPDALE

-702 AAVMKIF
+702 AAVIKTF
-709 STPEGEVE
+709 STPQGEVD
-717 LRKGRFGPYLKWGKE
+717 LLKGRFGPYLKWGKE

-740 EPESLTAEDV
+740 EPESLTADDV
-750 LELISKHQP
+750 LDLISKHQP

-768 TAAKSASK
+768 SAAKSAGK
-776 TASKTASKAKGRTSS
+776 TAGKTKGRAAS

>member
-1 MSQNL
+1 MAQNL

-20 YLGSAFTVRSSF
+20 YLGSAYTVRSSF

-37 LPERGIGIDVAKG
+37 LPERGIGIDIQQG
-50 FEPEYVVSDDKKD
+50 FAPEYVVSEDKKD

-69 KLAKTAETVWLA
+69 KLAKAAETVWLA

-95 AEALDLDMS
+95 AEALDLDVS

-121 AVDNPRHIDMN
+121 AVENPRRIDMN

-154 LWKKVRTGLSAGR
+154 LWKKVRRGLSAGR

-179 ERAIEQF
+179 ERAIEHF
-186 VSDIDF
+186 VSDVDF
-192 RMEGRFAAPN
+192 RMEGRFTAPN
-202 GAGFS
+202 GAGFA
-207 AEYHGSLGDQA
+207 AEYHGDLRDQA
-218 AVNALASA
+218 AVEALASA
-226 LNQGGFTVASLEQ
+226 LNLGGFQVRSLEQ

-253 TLQQEASRKLGM
+253 TLQQEASRKIGM

-293 SDEAVNGARSA
+293 SDEAVNGARHA
-304 ITEMYGANFA
+304 ITELYGAAFA

-333 RPTNMMVK
+333 RPTNMLVK
-341 SAGGDAAEKKLYE
+341 SAGNDAAEKKLYE

-412 MLPPLKQGDTVEL
+412 MLPPLKQGDAVQL
-425 RSATATQRFTRP
+425 ASATATQRFTRP

-459 TYAPTISTIQKRG
+459 TYAPTISTIQNRG

-491 TGGSQWNWAQREEKF
+491 TGGSQWNWSQREEKF

-556 QTILGDFYSKFHP
+556 QQILGDFYAKFHP
-569 LVTQSEESERVRS
+569 LVTESEESERVRS
-582 VRVLGIHPESG
+582 VRVLGTHPESG

-599 LARFGPVVML
+599 LAKFGPVVML

-630 DKITLPEALE
+630 DKISLAEALE
-640 LLRLPRVVGTYE
+640 LLRLPRLVGTYE
-652 GKPLRANFGRFGPYV
+652 GKPLRANFGRFGPYI
-667 QWDKTFASITAPMT
+667 QWDKTFASITPPAT
-681 PLSVTEAE
+681 PLNVTEAE
-689 AIELVQAKIASAA
+689 AIAFVEAKLAA
-702 AAVMKIF
+702 AQASLMKTF
-709 STPEGEVE
+709 STPDGEVE

-740 EPESLTAEDV
+740 EPESLTADDV
-750 LELISKHQP
+750 HELIAKHQP
-759 STGAKGRGK
+759 STGGAKGRGRGGAKPKAAQTSARK
-768 TAAKSASK
+768 TTARK
-776 TASKTASKAKGRTSS
+776 TK
-791 TRSKK
+791 

>member
-37 LPERGIGIDVAKG
+37 LPERGIGIDVTKNFA
-50 FEPEYVVSDDKKD
+50 PEYVVSDDKKD

-121 AVDNPRHIDMN
+121 AVENPRHIDMN

-207 AEYHGSLGDQA
+207 AEYHGNLTDQA
-218 AVNALASA
+218 AVDALAAA
-226 LNQGGFTVASLEQ
+226 LALGGFGVRSLEQ

-412 MLPPLKQGDTVEL
+412 MLPPLKQGDAVEL
-425 RSATATQRFTRP
+425 RSAMATQRFTRP
-437 PGRFTEATLVKA
+437 PGRFTEATLVKS

-582 VRVLGIHPESG
+582 IRVLGTHPESG
-593 RQVSAR
+593 RQISAR

-621 VGIPEPYTL
+621 VGIPEPFTL
-630 DKITLPEALE
+630 DKITLPDALE

-702 AAVMKIF
+702 AAVIKTF
-709 STPEGEVE
+709 STPQGEVD
-717 LRKGRFGPYLKWGKE
+717 LLKGRFGPYLKWGKE

-740 EPESLTAEDV
+740 EPESLTADDV
-750 LELISKHQP
+750 LDLISKHQP

-768 TAAKSASK
+768 SAAKSAGK
-776 TASKTASKAKGRTSS
+776 TAGKTKGRAAS

>member
-37 LPERGIGIDVAKG
+37 LPERGIGIDVTKNFA
-50 FEPEYVVSDDKKD
+50 PEYVVSDDKKD

-121 AVDNPRHIDMN
+121 AVENPRHIDMN

-207 AEYHGSLGDQA
+207 AEYHGNLTDQA
-218 AVNALASA
+218 AVDALAAA
-226 LNQGGFTVASLEQ
+226 LALGGFGVRSLEQ

-412 MLPPLKQGDTVEL
+412 MLPPLKQGDAVEL
-425 RSATATQRFTRP
+425 RSAMATQRFTRP
-437 PGRFTEATLVKA
+437 PGRFTEATLVKS

-491 TGGSQWNWAQREEKF
+491 TGGSHWNWAQREEKF

-556 QTILGDFYSKFHP
+556 QTILGDFYAKFHP

-582 VRVLGIHPESG
+582 IRVLGTHPESG
-593 RQVSAR
+593 RQISAR

-621 VGIPEPYTL
+621 VGIPEPFTL
-630 DKITLPEALE
+630 DKITLPDALE

-702 AAVMKIF
+702 AAVIKTF
-709 STPEGEVE
+709 STPQGEVD
-717 LRKGRFGPYLKWGKE
+717 LLKGRFGPYLKWGKE

-740 EPESLTAEDV
+740 EPESLTADDV
-750 LELISKHQP
+750 LDLIAKHQP

-768 TAAKSASK
+768 SAAKSAGK
-776 TASKTASKAKGRTSS
+776 TAGKTKGRAAS

>member
-37 LPERGIGIDVAKG
+37 LPERGIGIDVTKNFA
-50 FEPEYVVSDDKKD
+50 PEYVVSDDKKD

-121 AVDNPRHIDMN
+121 AVENPRHIDMN

-144 RLVGFELSPV
+144 CLVGFELSPV

-207 AEYHGSLGDQA
+207 AEYHGNLTDQA
-218 AVNALASA
+218 AVDALAAA
-226 LNQGGFTVASLEQ
+226 LALGGFGVRSLEQ

-412 MLPPLKQGDTVEL
+412 MLPPLKQGDAVEL
-425 RSATATQRFTRP
+425 RSAMATQRFTRP
-437 PGRFTEATLVKA
+437 PGRFTEATLVKS

-491 TGGSQWNWAQREEKF
+491 TGGSHWNWAQREEKF

-556 QTILGDFYSKFHP
+556 QTILGDFYAKFHP

-582 VRVLGIHPESG
+582 IRVLGTHPESG
-593 RQVSAR
+593 RQISAR

-621 VGIPEPYTL
+621 VGIPEPFTL
-630 DKITLPEALE
+630 DKITLPDALE

-702 AAVMKIF
+702 AAVIKTF
-709 STPEGEVE
+709 STPQGEVD
-717 LRKGRFGPYLKWGKE
+717 LLKGRFGPYLKWGKE

-740 EPESLTAEDV
+740 EPESLTADDV
-750 LELISKHQP
+750 LDLISKHQP

-768 TAAKSASK
+768 SAAKSAGK
-776 TASKTASKAKGRTSS
+776 TAGKTKGRAAS

>member
-1 MSQNL
+1 MAQNL

-20 YLGSAFTVRSSF
+20 YLGSAYTVRSSF

-37 LPERGIGIDVAKG
+37 LPERGIGIDIQQG
-50 FEPEYVVSDDKKD
+50 FAPEYVVSEDKKD

-69 KLAKTAETVWLA
+69 KLAKAAETVWLA

-95 AEALDLDMS
+95 AEALDLDVS

-121 AVDNPRHIDMN
+121 AVENPRRIDMN

-154 LWKKVRTGLSAGR
+154 LWKKVRRGLSAGR

-179 ERAIEQF
+179 ERAIEHF
-186 VSDIDF
+186 VSDVDF
-192 RMEGRFAAPN
+192 RMEGRFTAPN
-202 GAGFS
+202 GAGFA
-207 AEYHGSLGDQA
+207 AEYHGDLRDQA
-218 AVNALASA
+218 AVEALASA
-226 LNQGGFTVASLEQ
+226 LNLGGFQVRSLEQ

-253 TLQQEASRKLGM
+253 TLQQEASRKIGM

-293 SDEAVNGARSA
+293 SDEAVNGARHA
-304 ITEMYGANFA
+304 ITELYGAAFA

-333 RPTNMMVK
+333 RPTNMLVK
-341 SAGGDAAEKKLYE
+341 SAGNDAAEKKLYE

-412 MLPPLKQGDTVEL
+412 MLPPLKQGDAVQL
-425 RSATATQRFTRP
+425 ASATATQRFTRP

-459 TYAPTISTIQKRG
+459 TYAPTISTIQNRG

-491 TGGSQWNWAQREEKF
+491 TGGSQWNWSQREEKF

-556 QTILGDFYSKFHP
+556 QQILGDFYAKFHP
-569 LVTQSEESERVRS
+569 LVTESEESERVRS
-582 VRVLGIHPESG
+582 VRVLGTHPESG

-599 LARFGPVVML
+599 LAKFGPVVML

-630 DKITLPEALE
+630 DKISLAEALE
-640 LLRLPRVVGTYE
+640 LLRLPRLVGTYE
-652 GKPLRANFGRFGPYV
+652 GKPLRANFGRFGPYI
-667 QWDKTFASITAPMT
+667 QWDKTFASITPPAT
-681 PLSVTEAE
+681 PLNVTEAE
-689 AIELVQAKIASAA
+689 AIAFVEAKLAA
-702 AAVMKIF
+702 AQASLMKTF
-709 STPEGEVE
+709 STPDGEVE

-740 EPESLTAEDV
+740 EPESLTADDV
-750 LELISKHQP
+750 HELIAKHQP
-759 STGAKGRGK
+759 STGGAKGRGRGGAKPKAAQTSARKSTARK
-768 TAAKSASK
+768 TK
-776 TASKTASKAKGRTSS
+776 
-791 TRSKK
+791 

>member
-37 LPERGIGIDVAKG
+37 LPERGIGIDVTKNFA
-50 FEPEYVVSDDKKD
+50 PEYVVSDDKKD

-121 AVDNPRHIDMN
+121 AVENPRHIDMN

-207 AEYHGSLGDQA
+207 AEYHGNLTDQA
-218 AVNALASA
+218 AVDALAAA
-226 LNQGGFTVASLEQ
+226 LALGGFGVRTLEQ

-412 MLPPLKQGDTVEL
+412 MLPPLKQGDAVEL
-425 RSATATQRFTRP
+425 RSAMATQRFTRP
-437 PGRFTEATLVKA
+437 PGRFTEATLVKS

-556 QTILGDFYSKFHP
+556 QTILGDFYAKFHP

-582 VRVLGIHPESG
+582 IRVLGTHPESG
-593 RQVSAR
+593 RQISAR

-621 VGIPEPYTL
+621 VGIPEPFTL
-630 DKITLPEALE
+630 DKITLPDALE

-702 AAVMKIF
+702 AAVIKTF
-709 STPEGEVE
+709 STPQGEVD
-717 LRKGRFGPYLKWGKE
+717 LLKGRFGPYLKWGKE

-740 EPESLTAEDV
+740 EPESLTADDV
-750 LELISKHQP
+750 LDLISKHQP

-768 TAAKSASK
+768 SAAKSAGK
-776 TASKTASKAKGRTSS
+776 TAGKTKGRAAS

>member
-37 LPERGIGIDVAKG
+37 LPERGIGIDVAKN
-50 FEPEYVVSDDKKD
+50 FAPEYVVSDDKKD

-207 AEYHGSLGDQA
+207 AEYHGTLTEQA
-218 AVNALASA
+218 AVDALAAA
-226 LNQGGFTVASLEQ
+226 LALGGFGVRSLEQ

-304 ITEMYGANFA
+304 ITEMYGASFA

-412 MLPPLKQGDTVEL
+412 MLPPLKQGDAVEL
-425 RSATATQRFTRP
+425 RSAMATQRFTRP

-582 VRVLGIHPESG
+582 IRVLGTHPESG

-621 VGIPEPYTL
+621 VGIPEPFTL

-667 QWDKTFASITAPMT
+667 QWDKTFASISAPMT

-702 AAVMKIF
+702 AAVLKTF
-709 STPEGEVE
+709 STPQGEVD
-717 LRKGRFGPYLKWGKE
+717 LLKGRFGPYLKWGKE

-740 EPESLTAEDV
+740 EPESLTADDV
-750 LELISKHQP
+750 LELIAKHQP

-768 TAAKSASK
+768 SVAKSAG
-776 TASKTASKAKGRTSS
+776 KTASKAKGRAAS
-791 TRSKK
+791 TRTKK